1 MSLKKKYL
9 NDDEVDLVDVFITV
23 WKYKWKISLFILIPV
38 LVIFLYIINQP
49 SNKLSYI
56 ATTKINPISTFEE
69 FEYENYNSYLKN
81 TDYENVFYSF
91 NPFKED
97 LEKSINQKAFVFK
110 DIDFYNNTDNSSF
123 KKIDK
128 DYLLNLFIDKL
139 NENTVFINAIKKFR
153 LIKREDYKSNQDYEN
168 AVMKLS
174 YSIKLNS
181 MIDQT
186 KIDNKKNVDGN
197 LLSFNIEF
205 ITEDKKTWEK
215 ILIFIQENTNNEVKK
230 YLNESFDRLILNQVR
245 LRKYKVE
252 DIDILISGAKNNNK
266 KMYVDHLETLKND
279 ILQNRNIERLQNEF
293 KSTPIMKSED
303 FYAAKLIF

>member
-23 WKYKWKISLFILIPV
+23 LKYKWKISLFILIPV

-153 LIKREDYKSNQDYEN
+153 LIKREDYH
-168 AVMKLS
+168 
-174 YSIKLNS
+174 IRLN
-181 MIDQT
+181 
-186 KIDNKKNVDGN
+186 
-197 LLSFNIEF
+197 
-205 ITEDKKTWEK
+205 
-215 ILIFIQENTNNEVKK
+215 
-230 YLNESFDRLILNQVR
+230 
-245 LRKYKVE
+245 
-252 DIDILISGAKNNNK
+252 
-266 KMYVDHLETLKND
+266 
-279 ILQNRNIERLQNEF
+279 
-293 KSTPIMKSED
+293 
-303 FYAAKLIF
+303 